1 MLARPRV
8 LIVDDSIVVRRIL
21 VLTVHQLSEFFY
33 ADVDQAGNGA
43 IALRM
48 MAENRYDLVLSD
60 VRMPLM
66 DGLELV
72 RNVRSAGDRV
82 TPIALISTLGTEE
95 DVRRGREAGADA
107 YILKPIVPA
116 VIKAALREFL
126 DYLTQRGRW
135 PPLRLRDARAWQ

>member
-95 DVRRGREAGADA
+95 DVQRGREAGADA